1 MNRLIRVPIVLKIRL
16 LGYVNVNF
24 IIIIW
29 KRGVF
34 NDNYTSRRI
43 VIIYVIANVQIRK
56 KSGEISG
63 NYLTIFGFLP
73 YNVKTL

>member
-1 MNRLIRVPIVLKIRL
+1 MNCLIRVPIVLKIRL

-34 NDNYTSRRI
+34 NDNYTLRRI
-43 VIIYVIANVQIRK
+43 VKIYVIARK
-56 KSGEISG
+56 KYER
-63 NYLTIFGFLP
+63 NLVKYLVII
-73 YNVKTL
+73 